1 MKKRNILVA
10 MMTALALCVTAVPAS
25 VYAQDATA
33 ETTVTQE
40 TENTEASNVNGA
52 DDPGAG
58 RLAGHIASEFFGD
71 SQWQEQRRT
80 MSMQISSRAVI
91 QSRPESM
98 YPNGMERLTGAER
111 KKPEFSLRWCV
122 WLTADMALPDP
133 WESMK
138 QV

>member
-58 RLAGHIASEFFGD
+58 RLAGHIAPEFFG
-71 SQWQEQRRT
+71 EQSMART
-80 MSMQISSRAVI
+80 TANYEHADKQISSRAVI

-111 KKPEFSLRWCV
+111 KKPELSLRWCV

-133 WESMK
+133 WE
-138 QV
+138 

>member
-52 DDPGAG
+52 DDPDRKST
-58 RLAGHIASEFFGD
+58 RLN
-71 SQWQEQRRT
+71 
-80 MSMQISSRAVI
+80 SSHRSL
-91 QSRPESM
+91 SRMPSS
-98 YPNGMERLTGAER
+98 A
-111 KKPEFSLRWCV
+111 
-122 WLTADMALPDP
+122 
-133 WESMK
+133 
-138 QV
+138 